1 MLSFM
6 SGLHQRRTARV
17 PIEIK
22 VEYKRINAFIA
33 DFTRDISGGGL
44 FVRTDTPMPVG
55 SEALF
60 TLAIPRMEKPVTL
73 KGIVRRVVPKGD
85 PTTEAG
91 MGVELLFDDE
101 QERIALK
108 RVVDALMI
116 EHLGEALYR
125 RFVETQKPAETG

>member
-1 MLSFM
+1 MLSPM

-73 KGIVRRVVPKGD
+73 KGIVRRVVAKGD

-101 QERIALK
+101 QERVALK

-125 RFVETQKPAETG
+125 RFVETQKPADAG